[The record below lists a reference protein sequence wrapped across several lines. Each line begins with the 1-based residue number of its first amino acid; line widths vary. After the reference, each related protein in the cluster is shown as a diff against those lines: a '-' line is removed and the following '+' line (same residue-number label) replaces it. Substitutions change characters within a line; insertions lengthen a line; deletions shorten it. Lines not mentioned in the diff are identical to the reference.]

1 MFYDP
6 REGLKPD
13 PLTHNPV
20 NALVAPRPIGWIGTS
35 AADGNVN
42 LAPYSYFN
50 VFAADPP
57 SVAFGPSSKDAE
69 GTPKDSLANVREVPE
84 FTVSIVSRKLADQ
97 MNQTSADYE
106 RGVSEFEQTG
116 LTTAGSRLVTPP
128 HVGEAQAVLECRVF
142 DIHPLPRR
150 SGGKQS
156 HLVVGEVIG
165 IHIDDGLIVDGKGDT
180 LAFEQVSRL
189 GYFDYSV
196 VNNLFEMPR
205 P

>member
-6 REGLKPD
+6 REDLKPD

-42 LAPYSYFN
+42 LAPFSYFN

-116 LTTAGSRLVTPP
+116 LTTAGSRLVTHHMSVKHRPCWN
-128 HVGEAQAVLECRVF
+128 VGSLTFTRCHGAAAASSLTWWSARLSAF
-142 DIHPLPRR
+142 
-150 SGGKQS
+150 
-156 HLVVGEVIG
+156 
-165 IHIDDGLIVDGKGDT
+165 T
-180 LAFEQVSRL
+180 LTMA
-189 GYFDYSV
+189 
-196 VNNLFEMPR
+196 
-205 P
+205 